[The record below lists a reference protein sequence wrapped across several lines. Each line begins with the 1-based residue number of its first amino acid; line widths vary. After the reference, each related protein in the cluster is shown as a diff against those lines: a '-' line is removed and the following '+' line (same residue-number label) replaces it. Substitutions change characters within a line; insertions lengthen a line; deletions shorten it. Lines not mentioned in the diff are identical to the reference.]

1 MSASS
6 KVAYPNSDPGP
17 GLSSSVD
24 TKEGLM
30 NELVQPP
37 SEPKK
42 AIQTYTEL
50 TDFLEVPSP
59 ENYTPRNG
67 FLEFGSTSIKFYLVA
82 LSGDHAG
89 EVEKEIKIPWDLGFE
104 VFQNEHISPGSINFC
119 LETLTKLSEEYPDIP
134 FEGVTAIGTSAL
146 REAQNVEA
154 FRKML
159 FDKLGL
165 KLGIIEG
172 GIEAFLLETGF
183 KNEIHQY
190 PTGLF
195 DLGGGSLEL
204 VEYLSP
210 ISTRKTSL
218 PIGAIRVH
226 CALNSARDSLEY
238 IRQGRK
244 FVLETFKK
252 QMQDGIPDYAKVMGT
267 GGTVKAIAKSL
278 RKDTFNLKDVQSLI
292 QEEIHGNTHRDLLPY
307 RRRVFLPGLLVVE
320 SLFSALQTKEISFSQ
335 ASVKGGLISLSRL
348 IPM

>member
-1 MSASS
+1 MFPTSFTKPRSEPRVPRTLPGRFPSREEKSPIASVPLS
-6 KVAYPNSDPGP
+6 FPEAPGP
-17 GLSSSVD
+17 VSSQD
-24 TKEGLM
+24 E
-30 NELVQPP
+30 
-37 SEPKK
+37 
-42 AIQTYTEL
+42 
-50 TDFLEVPSP
+50 F
-59 ENYTPRNG
+59 TPRNG

-104 VFQNEHISPGSINFC
+104 VFQNEHISPSSITFC
-119 LETLTKLSEEYPDIP
+119 LETLQRLSEEYPDIP

-146 REAQNVEA
+146 REAQNVEV
-154 FRKML
+154 FRRL
-159 FDKLGL
+159 LHEKLGL

-183 KNEIHQY
+183 KDSVHQF

-218 PIGAIRVH
+218 PIGAIRLH
-226 CALNSARDSLEY
+226 CALSSCRDSLEY
-238 IRQGRK
+238 IREGRRL
-244 FVLETFKK
+244 VLETFRT
-252 QMQDGIPDYAKVMGT
+252 QMEEDLPRYEEVVGT
-267 GGTVKAIAKSL
+267 GGTIKAIARSVHEN
-278 RKDTFNLKDVQSLI
+278 TFTLADVQDLI
-292 QEEIHGNTHRDLLPY
+292 QEEIHGQAHRDLLPY

-320 SLFSALQTKEISFSQ
+320 SLFSALKIDKISFRQ

-348 IPM
+348 LPL